1 MYCFWLKEKR
11 MTETV
16 RRIIIYSIN
25 MVGILFL
32 GNLCRFISGLKE
44 KNKLIELAGILG
56 GPYDENLQGRI
67 LMIIHMIV
75 AVFLCTV
82 IGLLYIYIKN
92 VNTEINGRKTDISL
106 LRALGYNEL
115 RIFAYQMLYI
125 VFDVI
130 FAIVV
135 SNIMVRCIFIYIGKL
150 DKLAVLV
157 SLVDSGSGVKNSI
170 IINGIILFVTVTTVV
185 FCMIKRENSL
195 FL

>member
-11 MTETV
+11 LTETI

-25 MVGILFL
+25 MIGILFL
-32 GNLCRFISGLKE
+32 GNLCRFISELKE
-44 KNKLIELAGILG
+44 KNKLTELAKMLG

-67 LMIIHMIV
+67 LMIIHMLV

-82 IGLLYIYIKN
+82 IGLLFIYIKTIS
-92 VNTEINGRKTDISL
+92 TEIYGRKMDISL
-106 LRALGYNEL
+106 LRTLGYNEM

-125 VFDVI
+125 VFDVF

-135 SNIMVRCIFIYIGKL
+135 SNIMVRGIFIYIGKQ
-150 DKLAVLV
+150 DKFAVLV
-157 SLVDSGSGVKNSI
+157 SLVDSVNGVKNSI

-185 FCMIKRENSL
+185 FCIKREE
-195 FL
+195 

>member
-11 MTETV
+11 LTETV

-44 KNKLIELAGILG
+44 KNKLIELARILG

-82 IGLLYIYIKN
+82 IGLLYIYIKTI
-92 VNTEINGRKTDISL
+92 NTEIHGRKPDISL

-135 SNIMVRCIFIYIGKL
+135 SNIMVRGIFIYIGKL

-170 IINGIILFVTVTTVV
+170 IINGIILFVTFTTVV